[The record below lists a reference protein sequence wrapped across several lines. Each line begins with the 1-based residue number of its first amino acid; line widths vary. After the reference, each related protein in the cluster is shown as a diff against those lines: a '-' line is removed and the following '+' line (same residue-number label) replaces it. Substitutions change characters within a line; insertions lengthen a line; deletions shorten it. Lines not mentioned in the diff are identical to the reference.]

1 MIGVGNRGRPV
12 STLSNLLAA
21 HTSLSGAAV
30 AHLQRLV
37 AEWQL
42 LADLS
47 FADFLLWVPVDG
59 DGARRFLCVAQSR
72 PTTTATAHPED
83 MVGTTASASQ
93 YPQLERA
100 LSDTAMR
107 REDQPRWHRGRSVRR
122 EVVPVR
128 APGDGAQRSST
139 LGPGDGAQRSSTLGP
154 GDGAQRSSTLGPG
167 DGAQRSS
174 TLGPGDGAQRSS
186 TLGPGGGCVIAV
198 LGRDTNLA
206 APRVPSTLEVSYLAV
221 GADLCQMVA
230 DGTFPTAAGRDE
242 GTSTPRVGDGL
253 VRISSSGRVLYASP
267 NAASAFHR
275 LGRTE
280 ELVGADLAAVVR
292 EVADDAFEGGEAA
305 EHVRGALAG
314 TPSQRAELE
323 GHGASAVL
331 RALPLHPR
339 GVPSGALVLVRDVT
353 EVRRRDRAL
362 LSKDA
367 TIREIHHRVK
377 NNLQTVAALLRLQ
390 ARRTPHSEAQEA
402 LTESVRRVAS
412 IALVHEALAASV
424 DERVDIDEVL
434 DRVLPMMNDLARPD
448 MRVSMRREGEV
459 GVLPAVMATPLVMV
473 VTELVSNALEHGF
486 AERASGTV
494 VIAATRT
501 AAVLEV
507 EVRDDGRG
515 LPETFSLERAPGL
528 GLQIVRTLVDSELA
542 GSLSIRP
549 GEEAGTRA
557 VLRVPLQHRGR

>member
-128 APGDGAQRSST
+128 A
-139 LGPGDGAQRSSTLGP
+139 P

>member
-1 MIGVGNRGRPV
+1 M

-21 HTSLSGAAV
+21 HTALSGAAA
-30 AHLQRLV
+30 AHLQRVV

-47 FADFLLWVPVDG
+47 FADFLLWVRGEEG
-59 DGARRFLCVAQSR
+59 DLLCVAQCR

-83 MVGTTASASQ
+83 MVGVRAPASQ
-93 YPQLERA
+93 HPQLDRA
-100 LSDTAMR
+100 FADTTLR

-128 APGDGAQRSST
+128 SPDASE
-139 LGPGDGAQRSSTLGP
+139 
-154 GDGAQRSSTLGPG
+154 
-167 DGAQRSS
+167 
-174 TLGPGDGAQRSS
+174 
-186 TLGPGGGCVIAV
+186 VVAV

-206 APRVPSTLEVSYLAV
+206 APRVPSTLEISYTAV
-221 GADLCQMVA
+221 AADLCQMVA
-230 DGTFPTAAGRDE
+230 DGTFPTAEGRDE
-242 GTSTPRVGDGL
+242 GRSSPRVGDGL
-253 VRISSSGRVLYASP
+253 VRISTSGRVLYASP

-275 LGRTE
+275 LGWSE
-280 ELVGADLAAVVR
+280 ELVGVDLAAVVR
-292 EVADDAFEGGEAA
+292 EVADDAFEGADAA

-323 GHGASAVL
+323 GHGATAVL

-353 EVRRRDRAL
+353 DVRRRDRAL

-390 ARRTPHSEAQEA
+390 ARRTPHAEAQEA

-424 DERVDIDEVL
+424 DEKVDIDEVL
-434 DRVLPMMNDLARPD
+434 DRVLPMMNDLTRLAAR
-448 MRVSMRREGEV
+448 VAMRREGEV

-473 VTELVSNALEHGF
+473 LTELVANALEHGF
-486 AERASGTV
+486 AEGASGTV
-494 VIAATRT
+494 VIAASRT
-501 AAVLEV
+501 AAQLEV

-542 GSLSIRP
+542 GALRILP
-549 GEEAGTRA
+549 GEDAGTRA

>member
-21 HTSLSGAAV
+21 HTALTGAAV
-30 AHLQRLV
+30 AHLQRVV

-47 FADFLLWVPVDG
+47 FADFLLWVPVWDTQRS
-59 DGARRFLCVAQSR
+59 GAGPSTGHDRDRRFLCVAQSR

-83 MVGTTASASQ
+83 MVGATASASQ
-93 YPQLERA
+93 VPQLERA
-100 LSDTAMR
+100 LQDAAMR
-107 REDQPRWHRGRSVRR
+107 REDQPRWLRGRSVRR

-128 APGDGAQRSST
+128 APGDG
-139 LGPGDGAQRSSTLGP
+139 
-154 GDGAQRSSTLGPG
+154 
-167 DGAQRSS
+167 
-174 TLGPGDGAQRSS
+174 
-186 TLGPGGGCVIAV
+186 VVAV

-221 GADLCQMVA
+221 AADLCQMVA
-230 DGTFPTAAGRDE
+230 DGTFPVAAGRDE
-242 GTSTPRVGDGL
+242 GSSTPRVGDGL
-253 VRISSSGRVLYASP
+253 VRLSSSGRVLYASP

-292 EVADDAFEGGEAA
+292 EVADDAFEAGEAA
-305 EHVRGALAG
+305 EHLRGALAG

-331 RALPLHPR
+331 RALPLRPR

-448 MRVSMRREGEV
+448 RRVSMRREGEV

-486 AERASGTV
+486 AERSSGSV
-494 VIAATRT
+494 VIAARRT
-501 AAVLEV
+501 AAQLEV
-507 EVRDDGRG
+507 EVRDDGCG
-515 LPETFSLERAPGL
+515 LPDTFSLERAPGL

-549 GEEAGTRA
+549 GEDSGTRA
-557 VLRVPLQHRGR
+557 VLGVPLQHRGR

>member
-1 MIGVGNRGRPV
+1 MIAVVNRGRPV

-21 HTSLSGAAV
+21 HTGLSGAAA
-30 AHLQRLV
+30 AHLQRVV

-47 FADFLLWVPVDG
+47 FADFLLWVRAG
-59 DGARRFLCVAQSR
+59 DGELLCVAQCR

-83 MVGTTASASQ
+83 QVGARASASQ
-93 YPQLERA
+93 HPQLARA
-100 LSDTAMR
+100 FTDTTMR

-128 APGDGAQRSST
+128 
-139 LGPGDGAQRSSTLGP
+139 GPDSP
-154 GDGAQRSSTLGPG
+154 D
-167 DGAQRSS
+167 
-174 TLGPGDGAQRSS
+174 
-186 TLGPGGGCVIAV
+186 VVAV

-206 APRVPSTLEVSYLAV
+206 APRVPSTLEISYLAV
-221 GADLCQMVA
+221 AADLCQMVA
-230 DGTFPTAAGRDE
+230 DGTFPTAEGRDE
-242 GTSTPRVGDGL
+242 GRSSPRVGDGL
-253 VRISSSGRVLYASP
+253 VRISSSGRGLYASP
-267 NAASAFHR
+267 NATSAFHR
-275 LGRTE
+275 LGWSE
-280 ELVGADLAAVVR
+280 ELVGADLAAVVE
-292 EVADDAFEGGEAA
+292 EVADDAFEGAEAA
-305 EHVRGALAG
+305 EHVRGALTG

-323 GHGASAVL
+323 GHGATAVL

-353 EVRRRDRAL
+353 DVRRRDRAL

-390 ARRTPHSEAQEA
+390 ARRTRHAEAQEA

-412 IALVHEALAASV
+412 IAVVHEALAASV
-424 DERVDIDEVL
+424 DEKVDIDDVL
-434 DRVLPMMNDLARPD
+434 DRVLPMMNDLARPGA
-448 MRVSMRREGEV
+448 RVAMRRDGEV
-459 GVLPAVMATPLVMV
+459 GVLSAVMATPLVMV
-473 VTELVSNALEHGF
+473 VTELVANALEHGF

-494 VIAATRT
+494 VIAASRT
-501 AAVLEV
+501 AAQLEV

-515 LPETFSLERAPGL
+515 LPESFSLERATGL

-542 GSLSIRP
+542 GELRILP

-557 VLRVPLQHRGR
+557 VLRVPLQHRGGR

>member
-21 HTSLSGAAV
+21 HTALTGAAV
-30 AHLQRLV
+30 AHLQLVV

-47 FADFLLWVPVDG
+47 FADFLLWVPVGEDR
-59 DGARRFLCVAQSR
+59 DRRFLCIAQSR
-72 PTTTATAHPED
+72 PTTTTTAHPED
-83 MVGTTASASQ
+83 MVGSTASASQ
-93 YPQLERA
+93 LPQLERA
-100 LSDTAMR
+100 LQDAAMR
-107 REDQPRWHRGRSVRR
+107 REDQPRWLRGRSVRR

-128 APGDGAQRSST
+128 VPGDG
-139 LGPGDGAQRSSTLGP
+139 
-154 GDGAQRSSTLGPG
+154 
-167 DGAQRSS
+167 
-174 TLGPGDGAQRSS
+174 
-186 TLGPGGGCVIAV
+186 VVAV

-221 GADLCQMVA
+221 AADLCQMVA
-230 DGTFPTAAGRDE
+230 DGTFPVAAGRDE
-242 GTSTPRVGDGL
+242 GSSTPRVGDGL

-305 EHVRGALAG
+305 EHLRGALAG
-314 TPSQRAELE
+314 TPSQRSELE

-331 RALPLHPR
+331 RALPLRPR

-424 DERVDIDEVL
+424 DERVDLDEVL
-434 DRVLPMMNDLARPD
+434 DEVLPMMNDLARPD
-448 MRVSMRREGEV
+448 RRVSMRREGEV

-486 AERASGTV
+486 AERSSGSV
-494 VIAATRT
+494 VIAARRT
-501 AAVLEV
+501 AAQLEV
-507 EVRDDGRG
+507 EVRDDGCG
-515 LPETFSLERAPGL
+515 LPETFSLERTPGL

-549 GEEAGTRA
+549 GEDGGTRA
-557 VLRVPLQHRGR
+557 VLGVPLQHRGR

>member
-21 HTSLSGAAV
+21 HTALTGAAV
-30 AHLQRLV
+30 AHLQRVV

-47 FADFLLWVPVDG
+47 FADFLLWVPVGEDRE
-59 DGARRFLCVAQSR
+59 RRFLCVAQSR

-83 MVGTTASASQ
+83 MVGATASASQ
-93 YPQLERA
+93 VPQLERA
-100 LSDTAMR
+100 LQDAAMR
-107 REDQPRWHRGRSVRR
+107 REDQPRWLRGRSVRR

-128 APGDGAQRSST
+128 VPGDAAQRSST
-139 LGPGDGAQRSSTLGP
+139 RGPGEESA
-154 GDGAQRSSTLGPG
+154 
-167 DGAQRSS
+167 
-174 TLGPGDGAQRSS
+174 
-186 TLGPGGGCVIAV
+186 GGVVAV

-221 GADLCQMVA
+221 AADLCQMVA
-230 DGTFPTAAGRDE
+230 DGTFPVAAGRDE
-242 GTSTPRVGDGL
+242 GSSTPRVGDGL

-280 ELVGADLAAVVR
+280 ELVGADLATVVR
-292 EVADDAFEGGEAA
+292 EVADDAFEAGEAA
-305 EHVRGALAG
+305 EHLRGALAG

-331 RALPLHPR
+331 RALPLRPR

-448 MRVSMRREGEV
+448 RRVSMRREGEV

-486 AERASGTV
+486 AERASGSV
-494 VIAATRT
+494 VIAARRT
-501 AAVLEV
+501 AAQLEV
-507 EVRDDGRG
+507 EVRDDGCG

-549 GEEAGTRA
+549 GEDAGTRA
-557 VLRVPLQHRGR
+557 ILGVPLRHRGR

>member
-21 HTSLSGAAV
+21 HTALTGAAV
-30 AHLQRLV
+30 AHLQRVV

-47 FADFLLWVPVDG
+47 FADFLLWVPVADG
-59 DGARRFLCVAQSR
+59 RFLCVAQSR

-83 MVGTTASASQ
+83 MVGATASASQ
-93 YPQLERA
+93 IPQLERA
-100 LSDTAMR
+100 LKDASMR
-107 REDQPRWHRGRSVRR
+107 REDQPRWLRGRSVRR

-128 APGDGAQRSST
+128 VPGEGT
-139 LGPGDGAQRSSTLGP
+139 
-154 GDGAQRSSTLGPG
+154 
-167 DGAQRSS
+167 
-174 TLGPGDGAQRSS
+174 
-186 TLGPGGGCVIAV
+186 VVAV

-221 GADLCQMVA
+221 AADLCQMVA
-230 DGTFPTAAGRDE
+230 DGTFPVAAGRDE
-242 GTSTPRVGDGL
+242 GSSTPRVGDGL
-253 VRISSSGRVLYASP
+253 VRLSSSGRVLYASP

-292 EVADDAFEGGEAA
+292 EVADDAFEAREAA
-305 EHVRGALAG
+305 EHLHGALAG

-331 RALPLHPR
+331 RALPLRPR
-339 GVPSGALVLVRDVT
+339 GVPGGALVLVRDVT

-448 MRVSMRREGEV
+448 RRVSMRRDGEV

-486 AERASGTV
+486 AERSSGSV
-494 VIAATRT
+494 VIAARRT
-501 AAVLEV
+501 AAQLEV
-507 EVRDDGRG
+507 EVRDDGCG

-549 GEEAGTRA
+549 GEDGGTRA
-557 VLRVPLQHRGR
+557 VLGVPLQHRGR